1 MVLQITKVV
10 LYLHHRVQKRYK
22 YSLFS
27 VIIAQLCMEK
37 VYSIACFCLGTIFLA
52 VALFGLWNHLI
63 TMGVCYAV
71 GFLAKE
77 DKITE

>member
-1 MVLQITKVV
+1 
-10 LYLHHRVQKRYK
+10 
-22 YSLFS
+22 
-27 VIIAQLCMEK
+27 MEK
-37 VYSIACFCLGTIFLA
+37 VCSIACFCLGTIFLA

-63 TMGVCYAV
+63 TMGVCYAG